1 MYKERKKKTQS
12 QSEKNELIAR
22 KQEMMVFTPTVHAT
36 NPAFSLWSITTKNR
50 MTVPTYHGT
59 AARKKP
65 AMNLLWSKKKK
76 LKNTS

>member
-36 NPAFSLWSITTKNR
+36 NPAFSL
-50 MTVPTYHGT
+50 
-59 AARKKP
+59 
-65 AMNLLWSKKKK
+65 
-76 LKNTS
+76 